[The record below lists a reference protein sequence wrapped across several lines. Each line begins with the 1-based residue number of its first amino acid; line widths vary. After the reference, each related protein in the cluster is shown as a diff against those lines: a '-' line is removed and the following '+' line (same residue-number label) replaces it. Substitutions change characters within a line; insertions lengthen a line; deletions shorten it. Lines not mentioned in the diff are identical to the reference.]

1 MIAFISDIHGNT
13 EALGEVLKHAK
24 SVGVSRYICLGD
36 VIGYGPEPRA
46 CLKTVMELCEFCLL
60 GNHEH
65 GAMYYASDF
74 NPKARAAIEW
84 TKEQLNDPAFPK
96 EENFKLWN
104 YISDMPELRIIGE
117 MYLVHGSPRDPVRE
131 YMLPNDS
138 HDITKMTACFQK
150 MGESRICFVGHSHV
164 PGVYEEDVEFQSPP
178 ELNSIFVLH
187 DKKAIINIGSVGQP
201 RDGDP
206 RASYVTFEEDSRTV
220 RFHRLPYEVDKTVAK
235 VRATELPG
243 YLADRLLVG
252 R

>member
-13 EALGEVLKHAK
+13 EALSEVLSHAK
-24 SVGVSRYICLGD
+24 GLGVARYICLGD
-36 VIGYGPEPRA
+36 VIGYGPEPRE
-46 CLKTVMELCEFCLL
+46 CLETIMDLCEYTLL

-65 GAMYYASDF
+65 AAMYYASDF

-84 TKEQLNDPAFPK
+84 TKEELNNPAYPK
-96 EENFKLWN
+96 EENFRLWN
-104 YISDMPELRIIGE
+104 YISEMVECKIDGG

-131 YMLPNDS
+131 YMLPGDAQ
-138 HDITKMTACFQK
+138 DITKMTACFQI

-164 PGVYEEDVEFQSPP
+164 PGVYEEGCDFQSPQ
-178 ELNSIFVLH
+178 ELESHFELRE
-187 DKKAIINIGSVGQP
+187 KKAIVNIGSIGQP

-206 RASYVTFEEDSRTV
+206 RASYVTYEEESRRL
-220 RFHRLPYEVDKTVAK
+220 RFHRLPYEVEKTVAK
-235 VRATELPG
+235 IRATELPG